1 MNALFELTDDEF
13 GPALFD
19 DELFVVDE
27 GDVPFVCGNCNDVAV
42 DEELDEDDV
51 ALDA

>member
-1 MNALFELTDDEF
+1 MFELTDDEF
-13 GPALFD
+13 GPVLFA
-19 DELFVVDE
+19 DELFVIVE
-27 GDVPFVCGNCNDVAV
+27 GDVPFVCGNCNDVVV